1 MTILEKWETIDHNR
15 IKIGDK
21 IKRVN
26 IHADGTHV
34 EVSGVVQY
42 ENVFG
47 DLLSEGGFSLVRK
60 DYPDTRTELSILI
73 PPTQEELDEAF
84 EFPTAPG
91 AIIDV
96 VLKNSGEKRTFV
108 YSGQVW
114 IWSGTQYPASLAES
128 GIRRVGH
135 HFTLVSEGHK

>member
-1 MTILEKWETIDHNR
+1 MTILEKWETIEHDR

-26 IHADGTHV
+26 IHADGTRA
-34 EVSGVVQY
+34 EVSGVV
-42 ENVFG
+42 VFKTSCG
-47 DLLSEGGFSLVRK
+47 DLISKDGFALARK
-60 DYPDTRTELSILI
+60 NYANTRTELCVAI

-91 AIIDV
+91 AIIDL
-96 VLKNSGEKRTFV
+96 VLKTSGEKRTFV

-128 GIRRVGH
+128 DIRRVGH
-135 HFTLVSEGHK
+135 HFALVSEGIK